1 MSKEDLGNL
10 PSPPD
15 TYADTT
21 LPLTP
26 TLILIL
32 DYFLDNPNDRPH
44 SGVLQKFIEPSYPK
58 NTMYRAIW
66 SESTCLFSKKT
77 NVHPLNDT
85 TINIMKRAIT
95 FEGPELF
102 SKEQPI

>member
-10 PSPPD
+10 PPPPILMQ
-15 TYADTT
+15 TQTF
-21 LPLTP
+21 PLP

-77 NVHPLNDT
+77 NVHLLNDT

-102 SKEQPI
+102 S